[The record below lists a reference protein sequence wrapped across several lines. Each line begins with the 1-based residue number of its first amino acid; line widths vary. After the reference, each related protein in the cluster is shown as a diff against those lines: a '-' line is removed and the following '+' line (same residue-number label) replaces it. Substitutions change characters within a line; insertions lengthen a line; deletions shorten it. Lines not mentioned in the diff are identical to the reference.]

1 MEKYKK
7 YKNSFRLLV
16 IQASS
21 RSNDKYKLVREI
33 LNDNIEELNKRNVK
47 ILSDIDDDLTFK
59 VQLIGYDG
67 TLKKTYNFNIGKSGG
82 NVKENYQKQIDK
94 IIKYIDNMPM
104 SKNDE
109 KKDTKGLSLY
119 TGSTSGKSIEGLGF
133 KNKEKALYTID
144 KIKNEPIAYQKSVV
158 NTMHN
163 RAKYHPNQT
172 KDMKGAMTV
181 YSKWI
186 KTKKLEQK
194 KSNKL

>member
-144 KIKNEPIAYQKSVV
+144 KIKNEPIA
-158 NTMHN
+158 
-163 RAKYHPNQT
+163 
-172 KDMKGAMTV
+172 
-181 YSKWI
+181 
-186 KTKKLEQK
+186 
-194 KSNKL
+194 